1 MALTLF
7 DYPFMQSAL
16 FMGLILGVLFSLM
29 GIFVVT
35 KGMAFFSD
43 FIAHSAI
50 LGGALAIMAD
60 IEPSLFLIPYSLL
73 IAFAVSAVWNFFPLS
88 RDTVLGVFY
97 GGTVAA
103 GIILIVAKG
112 LGRQSLI
119 QLLFG
124 DILLIR
130 PLDILL
136 SSVLLVVFTLFLVLN
151 LRNLLKSTFLPE
163 ISMAEGIRVRLYDY
177 ALIALTAVT
186 IALSIK
192 LIGVVLANAMVVI
205 PAAGAK
211 ILSRSFRQF
220 IITAPLIGVVSFTGG
235 IILSFYLN
243 LPSGP
248 SVIAVAFGVFLIT
261 LVIKGQGQ

>member
-1 MALTLF
+1 MK
-7 DYPFMQSAL
+7 SAL
-16 FMGLILGVLFSLM
+16 FMGLILGMLFSLI

-35 KGMAFFSD
+35 RGMAFFSD

-50 LGGALAIMAD
+50 LGGALAILTD

-73 IAFAVSAVWNFFPLS
+73 IAFAVSAVWNAFPLS

-97 GGTVAA
+97 GGTVAL
-103 GIILIVAKG
+103 GIILIAAKG
-112 LGRQSLI
+112 LGQQNLI

-124 DILLIR
+124 DILLIS
-130 PLDILL
+130 PMDLWLSSILL
-136 SSVLLVVFTLFLVLN
+136 VAFILFLGLN

-163 ISMAEGIRVRLYDY
+163 ISMAEGIRVKLYDY
-177 ALIALTAVT
+177 SLIALIAVT

-205 PAAGAK
+205 PAATAK
-211 ILSRSFRQF
+211 TLSRSFRQF
-220 IITAPLIGVVSFTGG
+220 MIIAPLIGVVSFAGG
-235 IILSFYLN
+235 IVLSFYLN

-248 SVIAVAFGVFLIT
+248 SVIAVAFGFFLMA
-261 LVIKGQGQ
+261 LVLKRGS